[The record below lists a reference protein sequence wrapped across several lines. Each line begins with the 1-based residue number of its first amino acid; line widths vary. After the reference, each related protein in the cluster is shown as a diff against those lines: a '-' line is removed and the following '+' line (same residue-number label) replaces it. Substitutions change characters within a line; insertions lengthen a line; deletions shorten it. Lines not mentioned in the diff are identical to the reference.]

1 MIGSILAVFFT
12 NIPYRIYKV
21 GNSTSNMATTGIGLG
36 LITAQRLFWITNVGM
51 TVALYYKSPLLGVI
65 CISSYM
71 LSVYKTKQ
79 LLKYL
84 KK

>member
-12 NIPYRIYKV
+12 NVPYNIYQI
-21 GNSTSNMATTGIGLG
+21 GTDTSNMAVEGIGLG
-36 LITAQRLFWITNVGM
+36 LITAQRFFWITNVGM
-51 TVALYYKSPLLGVI
+51 TFAVYYKSPLLGVI
-65 CISSYM
+65 CISSYV
-71 LSVYKTKQ
+71 LSVYKTKE